1 MVGTPPTTCPVS
13 TGGGGSIGTSPGD
26 DLAGSLTLQVGE
38 VQAPFWFRVN
48 GKPVRFACFITG
60 DGKAMEAGHH
70 RDRSRCWTC
79 DTDIADPANMVAQAM
94 ARPG

>member
-1 MVGTPPTTCPVS
+1 MVGTPPTTCQASP
-13 TGGGGSIGTSPGD
+13 GGGCKLVTSPGS
-26 DLAGSLTLQVGE
+26 DLAGGLNLQVAE
-38 VQAPFWFRVN
+38 VQAPFWFRAH

-94 ARPG
+94 SRLG